1 MDRILHAF
9 LSELFHLVYF
19 PAFRLHH
26 YRTQFR
32 PNMSDTKIMAVQVV
46 QDHPLTNSAE
56 VNVGHPLRRKNLKSR
71 RRTMHGSACSE

>member
-46 QDHPLTNSAE
+46 RDHPLTNSAE
-56 VNVGHPLRRKNLKSR
+56 GNVGRIHREERI
-71 RRTMHGSACSE
+71 